1 MRERCAADLVA
12 AAASGSQAAWDELVD
27 RYGALVWSVTRA
39 HQLSAADAADVVQ
52 TVWLRLV
59 ENLGSLR
66 SPGHVAGWLAT
77 TARRESVRA
86 LRMAGREL
94 PVDRIDLDHR
104 PPEPSPE
111 AVVIEREQHALLWTA
126 LAQLSVRCQALLR
139 ALAEVPEASYAEVSQ
154 ALSVPVGSI
163 GPTRGRCLRQ
173 LRKALLDAVRLP
185 VQSES

>member
-1 MRERCAADLVA
+1 
-12 AAASGSQAAWDELVD
+12 
-27 RYGALVWSVTRA
+27 VWSVTRA
-39 HQLSAADAADVVQ
+39 HRLSAMDAADVVQ

-86 LRMAGREL
+86 LRLAGREL
-94 PVDRIDLDHR
+94 PDDRIDRDRIGGEH
-104 PPEPSPE
+104 PSPEPSAE
-111 AVVIEREQHALLWTA
+111 AVLIEREQHTLLWAA

-139 ALAEVPEASYAEVSQ
+139 AFAQVPEASYAEVSQ

-185 VQSES
+185 VQSKS